1 MKAIV
6 MTALGGPEV
15 LQLSNIP
22 EPAVGPGQ
30 ILVRL
35 HAAGVNPLDYKVR
48 KTGHLGF
55 GPGKVIGFD
64 AAGTV
69 EQIGPGV
76 TSFKPGDRVFYS
88 PPGGGYAQLNTA
100 DADIVAPMPP
110 GLSFEQAA
118 ALPLAGMT
126 ACDGIFLRG
135 HLSLG
140 QTVLIAA
147 ANGGVGSLALQMAK
161 AAGAYVFAT
170 CSSRS
175 ADFVQNIPTAVGK
188 GPDRL
193 LNYQT
198 EDWSAIIK
206 SECPQG
212 LDLVYDCAG
221 QDVVS
226 RSIPLMKLYGNIVSI
241 VNPTGNLAEGYR
253 HNVSLHYESMVR
265 RRSTLD
271 FLATLVQR
279 RQLTPLI
286 DSVLPLEKV
295 ADAHRKLESG
305 GVRGKIILRIDH

>member
-1 MKAIV
+1 MKAII

-15 LQLSNIP
+15 LQLSDIP
-22 EPAVGPGQ
+22 EPTVGPGQ

-64 AAGTV
+64 AAGIV
-69 EQIGPGV
+69 EQVGPGG

-88 PPGGGYAQLNTA
+88 PDAGGYAQFNTVSA
-100 DADIVAPMPP
+100 DVVAPMPP

-135 HLSLG
+135 HLTLG

-147 ANGGVGSLALQMAK
+147 ANGGVGSIALQMAK

-175 ADFVQNIPTAVGK
+175 ADFVKNIPTAVGK

-193 LNYQT
+193 LNYQS

-226 RSIPLMKLYGNIVSI
+226 RSIPLMKPYGNIVSI

-253 HNVSLHYESMVR
+253 HNVSLHYESMIR

-271 FLATLVQR
+271 FLSTLVQR